1 VSDTEADANKA
12 DTPFWKDPEYQGG
25 GPIRVDN
32 GLRAKSRRGSIGST
46 WWSRR
51 FIDVLESLDVGG
63 RLARGR
69 SYARSGQVL
78 GLEVGAGSISATV
91 QGSRSKPYEVS
102 IHTAQIWPTHWE
114 RIERKLSEQ
123 VIYSA
128 KLLAGEMPEDL
139 EDVFA
144 GLGLSLFPD
153 AVDELDMDCSCPD
166 FSVPCKHLAAALYLL
181 AEAFDRDPFLI
192 LSWRGRDK
200 TELLNNLRRLRN
212 PNQSTVDL
220 PARPSG
226 WDELRTIPQTPL
238 NDCVDTY
245 YSCQGRLT
253 RRDHSEIIV
262 PDAILREREP
272 LLIEVGGRP
281 VTDLLRPAYFAME
294 NGLPDRE
301 L

>member
-1 VSDTEADANKA
+1 VS
-12 DTPFWKDPEYQGG
+12 DTPFWKDPGYKGG
-25 GPIRVDN
+25 GPIKVDH
-32 GLRAKSRRGSIGST
+32 GIRAQSRRGSIGST

-51 FIDVLESLDVGG
+51 FIDALESLDIGG

-69 SYARSGQVL
+69 SYARAGQVL
-78 GLEVGAGSISATV
+78 GLEVAAGSIAATV
-91 QGSRSKPYEVS
+91 QGSRSAPYDVS
-102 IHTAQIWPTHWE
+102 IQTAQIWPTHWE

-139 EDVFA
+139 EDVFT

-153 AVDELDMDCSCPD
+153 TVDELDMECSCPD

-192 LSWRGRDK
+192 LSWRGREK
-200 TELLNNLRRLRN
+200 AELLNNLRRLRN
-212 PNQSTVDL
+212 PDASTVDR
-220 PARPSG
+220 PARRSV
-226 WDELRTIPQTPL
+226 WDDLRVLPQTPL
-238 NDCVDTY
+238 TECVDTY
-245 YSCQGRLT
+245 FSCQGRLT
-253 RRDHSEIIV
+253 RQDRSEIIV

-272 LLIEVGGRP
+272 LLIEVAGRP
-281 VTDLLRPAYFAME
+281 VIDLLRPAYLAMD
-294 NGLPDRE
+294 GISPDRE